1 MAEWDGGTRRERAA
15 QLWMSLKGP
24 ALKVLKTLSPE
35 DKGDY
40 EHLCSAMEGA
50 FDPPER
56 VLTHKV
62 AFKTRIRHAKETP
75 SEFTHFHISI

>member
-1 MAEWDGGTRRERAA
+1 MGWLDPAGKSHSTADEPEGA
-15 QLWMSLKGP
+15 SIKG
-24 ALKVLKTLSPE
+24 LENTLSPE